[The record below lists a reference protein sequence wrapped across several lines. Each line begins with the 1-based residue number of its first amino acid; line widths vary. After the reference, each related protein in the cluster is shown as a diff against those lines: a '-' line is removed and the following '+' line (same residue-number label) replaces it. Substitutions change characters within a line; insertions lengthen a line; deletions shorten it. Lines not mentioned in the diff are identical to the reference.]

1 MSFDAIVVGA
11 GVSGL
16 YQLHALRELGL
27 TVHAFEAGGDVG
39 GTWYW
44 NRYPGARF
52 DSESYSYGYSFSPEL
67 LDTWDWSEH
76 FSAQP
81 ETLRYLQHVA
91 DRFDLR
97 RDITFDTR
105 VSAMTWDEETRM
117 WTVAL
122 DNGSEVTARFVIL
135 ATGVLSVPLMPDIP
149 GVERFGGESFHTAS
163 WPHDRVDLSDRRVAV
178 IGTGATAVQLITE
191 IAKAVGHLTVFQR
204 TPNWCAPLHNG
215 PIDADEQASIRERY
229 AEMFERCRNT
239 YGGFIHD
246 ADRRKALEVSDE
258 ERIAFY
264 EELYAQPGFGIW
276 MGNFRDVLVNEEA
289 NATLSEFMTHKIR
302 ERVRDPEVADK
313 LVPTDHGFGTRRVP
327 LESGYYEVFNQP
339 NVELV
344 DVRETPIVEITES
357 GIRTTA
363 ATHECDVIIFATGFD
378 AVTGSFDKI
387 EVTGVGGESLRAAW
401 AAGPKT
407 YLGLGVAGFPNL
419 FMLVGPHSAA
429 SFCNMP
435 RCIEH
440 NVEWLAT
447 LLHDMRSAGQT
458 RVCPTPDAQDE
469 WTDEVIEAAQ
479 RMLFSKVDSW
489 FTGTRSQSYRGAGR
503 TVLLYTGGFP
513 KFQERCRDVAGAGYA
528 GFDLA

>member
-1 MSFDAIVVGA
+1 VTYDAVVVGA

-16 YQLHALRELGL
+16 CQLYRLRELGMSA
-27 TVHAFEAGGDVG
+27 HAFEAGGDVG

-67 LDTWDWSEH
+67 LDEWDWSEH
-76 FSAQP
+76 FAAQP

-105 VSAMTWDEETRM
+105 VNAMTWNDGSRT
-117 WTVAL
+117 WTL
-122 DNGSEVTARFVIL
+122 DLEPGESVTARFVIL
-135 ATGVLSVPLMPDIP
+135 AIGVLSSPAMPDIP
-149 GVERFGGESFHTAS
+149 GVERFRGQAFHTGY
-163 WPHDRVDLSDRRVAV
+163 WPHEPIDLSNRRVAV
-178 IGTGATAVQLITE
+178 IGAGATAVQLITE
-191 IAKAVGHLTVFQR
+191 IAKTVGHLAVFQR
-204 TPNWCAPLHNG
+204 TPNWCAPLRNG
-215 PIDADEQASIRERY
+215 PIDADEQASIREQY
-229 AEMFERCRNT
+229 EEMFDRCRNT

-258 ERIAFY
+258 ERVAFY
-264 EELYAQPGFGIW
+264 EELYAQRGFGIW
-276 MGNFRDVLVNEEA
+276 MGNFRDVLVDAAA
-289 NATLSEFMTHKIR
+289 NATLTEFVAQKIR
-302 ERVRDPEVADK
+302 ARVHDPQLAEK
-313 LVPTDHGFGTRRVP
+313 LIPVDHGFGTRRVP

-344 DVRETPIVEITES
+344 DLRETPIVEISET
-357 GIRTTA
+357 GITTTGA
-363 ATHECDVIIFATGFD
+363 RYECDVIIFATGFD

-387 EVTGVGGESLRAAW
+387 EVTGMYGESLRAAW
-401 AAGPKT
+401 AGAPKT

-440 NVEWLAT
+440 NVNWLAE
-447 LLHDMRSAGQT
+447 LLDDMERAGKT
-458 RVCPTPDAQDE
+458 RVVPTVEAQDD
-469 WTDEVIEAAQ
+469 WTEEVLEAAE

-489 FTGTRSQSYRGAGR
+489 FTGTRSRAYAGQGR
-503 TVLLYTGGFP
+503 RVLLYTGGFP
-513 KFQERCRDVAGAGYA
+513 KFQERCRAVADDGYA